1 MVQFAT
7 TLTNAQA
14 GFKTDNHTN
23 SKGQFENRCKKEL
36 ICATCKQ
43 TVPIRS
49 VRFFQQNQ
57 VLTYFLRFLSMF
69 LYRRL

>member
-1 MVQFAT
+1 MEQFAT

-23 SKGQFENRCKKEL
+23 SKGQFENWCKKEL
-36 ICATCKQ
+36 ICAISKQ

-49 VRFFQQNQ
+49 VRFFQ
-57 VLTYFLRFLSMF
+57 
-69 LYRRL
+69 